1 MNPLEQDR
9 PIAATL
15 FEGLER
21 LSTAMRSEQWSEAG
35 ARDLNP
41 TQARLI
47 KLLGQGAERVKVL
60 AKQVGVSQPTVT
72 ASLGALERKGLVSR
86 SADPSDAR
94 ATLVALTEAG
104 RAALLPAA
112 TGGAI
117 AAALATLSASEQADM
132 LLSTVKLIRAL
143 QLADAIAPQRMCVT
157 CRHFR
162 PHAHPGT
169 DAPHHCTFVN
179 AAFGNGHLRLDCGE
193 HEAADPAD
201 QAVTWA
207 AFQNGPA
214 PLRAN
219 RNS

>member
-1 MNPLEQDR
+1 MFDTDEISTTARLRD
-9 PIAATL
+9 
-15 FEGLER
+15 GLER
-21 LSTAMRSEQWSEAG
+21 LTGVLRSEQWADAG

-41 TQARLI
+41 TQV
-47 KLLGQGAERVKVL
+47 KLLKGLVQGPARVKVL
-60 AKQVGVSQPTVT
+60 ARQLGVSQPTVT

-86 SADPSDAR
+86 SADPTDAR

-104 RAALLPAA
+104 RAALPPVT

-117 AAALATLSASEQADM
+117 AAALATLSADERADM
-132 LLSTVKLIRAL
+132 LFSTIKLIRAL

-157 CRHFR
+157 CRYFR
-162 PHAHPGT
+162 PHAHEGA

-179 AAFGNGHLRLDCGE
+179 AAFGKGQLRLDCGE

-214 PLRAN
+214 SLRAN
-219 RNS
+219 HNP

>member
-9 PIAATL
+9 SIAATL

-41 TQARLI
+41 TQARLL
-47 KLLGQGAERVKVL
+47 KLLGQGAARVKVL
-60 AKQVGVSQPTVT
+60 AHQLGVSQPTVT

-104 RAALLPAA
+104 RAALLPVT

-117 AAALATLSASEQADM
+117 AAALSTLSAGEQADM

-157 CRHFR
+157 CRYFR
-162 PHAHPGT
+162 PHAHRRA
-169 DAPHHCTFVN
+169 DAPHHCDFVN
-179 AAFGNGHLRLDCGE
+179 AAFGNGQLRLDCGE
-193 HEAADPAD
+193 HETADPAD